1 MAGHVQLRLIG
12 APADVDA
19 VLEVLPMVLDV
30 TAAGRKPARG
40 AAGQVL
46 QYGTVTAPGAPPAD
60 ASRRAER

>member
-19 VLEVLPMVLDV
+19 VLEVLAMVLDV
-30 TAAGRKPARG
+30 TASTRKPARG

-46 QYGTVTAPGAPPAD
+46 QYGTVTGPSKPSTSDGA
-60 ASRRAER
+60 R